1 MSTAKKDSGVGK
13 TSLLLRYA
21 NDAFSPSFITTIG
34 IDFKVKTVD
43 LDGTR
48 IKLTIWDTAGQE
60 RFRTIVKTYFRCAC
74 ARGALCTR
82 THTN

>member
-1 MSTAKKDSGVGK
+1 M
-13 TSLLLRYA
+13 LLRYA

-60 RFRTIVKTYFRCAC
+60 RFRTIVKTYFRCAAQC
-74 ARGALCTR
+74 THKLTRRGAARAHTHAAAR
-82 THTN
+82 TAF